1 MISLNRMI
9 QIINDSRLSAFLQG
23 DLIHVTAEGV
33 TLFTATA
40 DEEAL
45 CEELHNATINFNIQ
59 KFADKIVRQKLK
71 NQIEI
76 CFDSDS
82 ETYKN
87 NLETTAEQFSASE
100 CFLIAEQIEGVLFD
114 LEDQIYSMN

>member
-9 QIINDSRLSAFLQG
+9 QIINDSKLSAFLQG
-23 DLIHVTAEGV
+23 DLIHVSAEGV

-59 KFADKIVRQKLK
+59 KFADKIVKQKLK

-76 CFDSDS
+76 CFDPDS
-82 ETYKN
+82 KIYKN
-87 NLETTAEQFSASE
+87 NLETIADQFSASE